1 MSGHIIIINHI
12 THIRIT
18 GVQLLFIQICVVNV
32 IEIHCIAGSTW
43 TTADSVDKLAV
54 DIKRL
59 FEPYGNVKAKSKK
72 HLVRLVLQ
80 AITVTARPLICI
92 LFSVTLVLNCLS
104 YDRNLSRKDLFYL
117 FDCRYQSHV

>member
-18 GVQLLFIQICVVNV
+18 GVQLLFIQIFVVNV

-59 FEPYGNVKAKSKK
+59 FEPYGNVKAKK

-80 AITVTARPLICI
+80 SITVTARPLICI

-104 YDRNLSRKDLFYL
+104 YDRNLSRKDLLYL

>member
-1 MSGHIIIINHI
+1 M
-12 THIRIT
+12 
-18 GVQLLFIQICVVNV
+18 
-32 IEIHCIAGSTW
+32 W

-59 FEPYGNVKAKSKK
+59 FEPYGNVKAKK

-92 LFSVTLVLNCLS
+92 LFSVSVTLVLNCLS
-104 YDRNLSRKDLFYL
+104 YDRNLSRKDLLYL